1 MPSSLNLTFTRAVLS
16 VALSLAALA
25 LSTRLAVA
33 ADNSFVVRDVR
44 VFDGDKLLSKA
55 IVVVRDGRIAA
66 ISAIG
71 PISTTLPAPK
81 DLPVIDGT
89 GRTLLPG
96 LIDAHTHTYGAA
108 GRDALRLGVTTELD
122 MFTDWRSLPAAKAQ
136 RESMAPVVVADMWS
150 AGTLATAPRG
160 HGTQY
165 GVPIPTLGSAADVPA
180 WLDERMAQGSDYIKI
195 VLEDGSAYGRSLPTL
210 DDATLQ
216 ALVSGAKTRKKM
228 AVAHVATQ
236 GGADSA
242 ISAGING
249 LVHIFMDRVADAA
262 WAAQMVK
269 GRQFVVPT
277 LSVSAGVG
285 GAREGAALA
294 DDPALKPQLSVLQV
308 TALKATFPE
317 AWQKPVL
324 FANALKNVAVLHA
337 AGVPILAGTD
347 AGNPG
352 TAHGASMHGE
362 LALLVRAGLTPTQ
375 ALRAATAAPALA
387 FGLTDRGRIATGLRA
402 DLLMVEGDPTSDITH
417 TRRIHTVWKNGYT
430 VNRELVADEKPD
442 TTPAMAA
449 ASDKLVADFETEGV
463 AARSGQPF
471 MATTDQMAGGK
482 SSALLSWQAGGAGD
496 SKGALRVA
504 GKVDGGLMF
513 AWAGSMWMPGAQP
526 MQVVD
531 FSSRNEIVFKVK
543 GDGRD
548 YNVLVFSGASAQGMP
563 SMQSFKTSTQWQEVR
578 LPLAKF
584 NGADFGKLRAIAFTA
599 GLPAGNFEFSIDDVE
614 LR

>member
-1 MPSSLNLTFTRAVLS
+1 MSSLLNLTVTRT
-16 VALSLAALA
+16 ALGLALAALA
-25 LSTRLAVA
+25 THAAVA
-33 ADNSFVVRDVR
+33 ADNSFAVRDVR
-44 VFDGDKLLSKA
+44 VFDGDKLTTKTT
-55 IVVVRDGRIAA
+55 VVVRDGRIAA
-66 ISAIG
+66 IGA
-71 PISTTLPAPK
+71 TLTVPK
-81 DLPVIDGT
+81 DLQVIDGA

-96 LIDAHTHTYGAA
+96 LIDAHTHTFGAA

-136 RESMAPVVVADMWS
+136 RQSMPPVVVADMWS

-165 GVPIPTLGSAADVPA
+165 GVPIPTIGSAADVPA
-180 WLDERMAQGSDYIKI
+180 WLDERVAQGSDYIKI

-210 DDATLQ
+210 DDTTLQ
-216 ALVSGAKTRKKM
+216 ALVSGAKARKKM

-236 GGADSA
+236 AGAESA
-242 ISAGING
+242 INAGVNG
-249 LVHIFMDRVADAA
+249 LVHIFMDRVADTA
-262 WAAQMVK
+262 WATRMAK
-269 GRQFVVPT
+269 SGQFVVPT
-277 LSVSAGVG
+277 LSVSASVG

-294 DDPALKPQLSVLQV
+294 DDRALAPQLTSLQ
-308 TALKATFPE
+308 TASLKAAFPQ

-324 FANALKNVAVLHA
+324 FANAMKNVAALQA

-347 AGNPG
+347 AGNSG

-387 FGLTDRGRIATGLRA
+387 FGLSDRGRIATGLRA
-402 DLLMVEGDPTSDITH
+402 DLLLVEGDPTNDITH
-417 TRRIHTVWKNGYT
+417 TRRIHTIWKNGYT
-430 VNRELVADEKPD
+430 VNRELAADERPD
-442 TTPAMAA
+442 TKAA
-449 ASDKLVADFETEGV
+449 VAAGNDRLVADFEAEGF

-471 MATTDQMAGGK
+471 MATTDQLAGGK
-482 SSALLSWQAGGAGD
+482 SSAVQSWQAGGASD
-496 SKGALRVA
+496 SKGALRVV
-504 GKVDGGLMF
+504 GKVDGGLMY

-531 FSSRNEIVFKVK
+531 FSSRSEIVFKVK

-548 YNVLVFSGASAQGMP
+548 YSVMVFSGPSAQGMP
-563 SMQSFKTSTQWQEVR
+563 AMQAFKTSTQWQEVR

-584 NGADFGKLRAIAFTA
+584 NGADFAKLRGIAFTA
-599 GLPAGNFEFSIDDVE
+599 GLPAGDFEFSIDDVE